1 MKYKHLRFSLLS
13 MLVMLLAG
21 WGSQSASAA
30 AEKWVKTD
38 PASLSSGDQVVIV
51 DLTSAMAMSNDKG
64 TASAPSAVNVTL
76 DGDNSEIIGAVADKV
91 IWDVDVTKD
100 GFKFAK
106 PESTSY
112 LYCTSSNNGLRV
124 GSGARS
130 TFTLVQGGD
139 NNCYYLYNKDGS
151 DNRYIGV
158 YNATD
163 WRCYTSINSNIKG
176 NDIAFFVKTE
186 DASDTRLETSIELL
200 NAPTEGMV
208 GGSSSLPSATIM
220 DGSGNPVTEG
230 GISWSSSNEDVAY
243 VSDGMLYFAGPGTA
257 QITATFE
264 GNTSYLPASESFE
277 VTVLAGVMENIA
289 ALTAQ
294 TTAGNYQVK
303 VDGAV
308 VTYVDG
314 NYTYIQDAS
323 GAVVFFKSGGSGM
336 TAGQVLSGKAT
347 VTYQVRNG
355 NPQITSISGIQ
366 TEEGQAPAPKEVA
379 ADSWSTPIAT
389 VLSQY
394 FKVTGATITKDG
406 NKFYTQLGDENVQLY
421 GQGGANPVSVEDL
434 TGTYTIIG
442 FPTIYNT
449 TKELQIFVQPEKEE
463 DPTAD
468 ATVLENIAALK
479 AYTPTGDEGDE
490 VLLTLTNAKV
500 TFSSADLG
508 RTIIEDASGAYMFE
522 GFADYFTTGQTLNGQ
537 LALVVAISPWL
548 GVMTVSDSENTAASV
563 QKMTITNGTAEP
575 KEITE
580 ANVDDYVE
588 DYDWRFVKFSEA
600 TFTVVPGDYGDEYH
614 VSPTVMGGAD
624 LGIQDTFGLLT
635 EAPAADGDK
644 VEATGWVF
652 QYDMSLYGM
661 GVLTL
666 FQPLSIT
673 VIKDEPT
680 VPGEAIWTSEEPV
693 AAAWGSDAIKAL
705 PEKLANA
712 TVGDI
717 IHVVVEGVTPGDD
730 WSAQVAIKDGA
741 WSDLEAGVPV
751 GSGNVTDAQ
760 FVITGDILKYIK
772 QNGLQVSGENYSTRL
787 VTLESTENTGSDES
801 VWIGNENGNV
811 TINVNH
817 FKNANDKAGIKAGDI
832 IRVTATAQGTGGDTW
847 MVLSYS
853 GKDTGWSWMNYVGMD
868 GKATDTGFD
877 FVVTEDNISQIHT
890 DGIIINQ
897 GGYTITQVELI
908 AAPAEENHLYLID
921 GSWDRTAMTE
931 LTFDEEKG
939 AYVVTVEPTAD
950 YNFAFADKQ
959 MTQAEAD
966 EDPNWDVF
974 NSTYRLAIGEGKV
987 TPELDTEVQL
997 TKVNGTLLLK
1007 AGSYTITITKDL
1019 KMTVTGTVSGEDAF
1033 VVAGAPA
1040 GIFGN
1045 EWNGTDENNKMEKQE
1060 DGTYSK
1066 TYDVSEAYS
1075 DVQLKVVKNGS
1086 EWYGDETGNN
1096 VTFNLTGAGTFTV
1109 SIDPETNVVT
1119 VTGDIVEFSSE
1130 FVYESVYVAG
1140 NGEAGWLNGES
1151 WNSSAETN
1159 KMTEVEDGVWEITF
1173 TDVPQGENRQL
1184 KFTIDGAWTHDFGG
1198 TFSAFGEETDA
1209 VYKGG
1214 NITFNTEEDVQDI
1227 TVRLDLSG
1235 FDFSTKTGATFT
1247 ITSSGQ
1253 GDEPAEES
1261 EMIKF
1266 TEEDVAS
1273 AGNTDRAFSSEH
1285 MKLTITDNNG
1295 KVSIDNN
1302 NCWFGDAENQI
1313 KFSHRLKTGGKSSS
1327 NNNLTLNCTTAGTL
1341 KIYVRSSSSDAN
1353 DRNLTLTQGDEILY
1367 DKVVQDADA
1376 IKVAGLDSSD
1386 PEKENS
1392 VYPIITVEVAAGDV
1406 LIGYPKNGLNFYA
1419 FEFIPSDETETGI
1432 NGVRVSSFDESLP
1445 AYNLSGQRVD
1455 KTYRGVVI
1463 QKGKK
1468 FVIK

>member
-30 AEKWVKTD
+30 EKWVKTD
-38 PASLSSGDQVVIV
+38 PASLSTDDQVVIV
-51 DLTSAMAMSNDKG
+51 DLTSACAMSNDKG
-64 TASAPSAVNVTL
+64 TASAPSAVSVTL
-76 DGDNSEIIGAVADKV
+76 DDDNSEIIGAVADKI
-91 IWDVDVTKD
+91 IWDVVVTED

-112 LYCTSSNNGLRV
+112 LYCTNSNNGLRV

-163 WRCYTSINSNIKG
+163 WRCYTSINNNIKG

-277 VTVLAGVMENIA
+277 VTVFAGVMENIA

-294 TTAGNYQVK
+294 TAAGNYQVK

-355 NPQITSISGIQ
+355 NPQITSISGMQ
-366 TEEGQAPAPKEVA
+366 TEEGQAPDPKEVA

-463 DPTAD
+463 GAAAE

-479 AYTPTGDEGDE
+479 AYTPTGEEGDE

-500 TFSSADLG
+500 TFSSADVS
-508 RTIIEDASGAYMFE
+508 RTIIEDASGAYLFE
-522 GFADYFTTGQTLNGQ
+522 GFANYFTTGQTLNGQ

-548 GVMTVSDSENTAASV
+548 GVMTVSESENTAASV

-600 TFTVVPGDYGDEYH
+600 TFTVVPGDYDDEYH
-614 VSPTVMGGAD
+614 VSPTVMDGAD

-652 QYDMSLYGM
+652 KYDMSLYGL

-801 VWIGNENGNV
+801 IWIGNENGNV

-817 FKNANDKAGIKAGDI
+817 FTNANDKAGIKAGDI

-853 GKDTGWSWMNYVGMD
+853 GKDTGWSWKNYVGMD

-908 AAPAEENHLYLID
+908 A
-921 GSWDRTAMTE
+921 
-931 LTFDEEKG
+931 
-939 AYVVTVEPTAD
+939 
-950 YNFAFADKQ
+950 
-959 MTQAEAD
+959 
-966 EDPNWDVF
+966 
-974 NSTYRLAIGEGKV
+974 
-987 TPELDTEVQL
+987 
-997 TKVNGTLLLK
+997 
-1007 AGSYTITITKDL
+1007 
-1019 KMTVTGTVSGEDAF
+1019 VTGTVSGEDAY

-1060 DGTYSK
+1060 DGTFSK
-1066 TYDVSEAYS
+1066 TYTVSEAYS

-1086 EWYGDETGNN
+1086 DWYGDETGNN

-1140 NGEAGWLNGES
+1140 NGEAGWLNGED
-1151 WNSSAETN
+1151 WNPEAETN

-1227 TVRLDLSG
+1227 TVRIDLSG

-1341 KIYVRSSSSDAN
+1341 KIYVRSSNSDAT
-1353 DRNLTLTQGDEILY
+1353 DRNLTLTQGDETLY
-1367 DKVVQDADA
+1367 DEVVKDADA

-1386 PEKENS
+1386 PEKEDL

-1419 FEFIPSDETETGI
+1419 FEFIPSDDTETGI

-1445 AYNLSGQRVD
+1445 AYNLAGQRVD